1 MKFVFAAVSTVLM
14 ALQISTTAFAASDS
28 VAVFHKPNKVV
39 VLVNTRQGDLRLE
52 QFVDMLGGQGSL
64 VAATSDGSI
73 RIKCGVGDTSAS
85 CTFGFAP
92 SAHVTIMPKSVKAQ
106 ISLRDLNLPASE
118 DYWTE
123 FESSQ
128 GDKFI
133 LEIRAGELVLTA
145 SKRGA

>member
-1 MKFVFAAVSTVLM
+1 MKFVFATLM
-14 ALQISTTAFAASDS
+14 ALQISTSAFAASDS
-28 VAVFHKPNKVV
+28 IAVFHKPNKVV

-52 QFVDMLGGQGSL
+52 QFVDMVGGQGSL
-64 VAATSDGSI
+64 VAATNDGSI
-73 RIKCGVGDTSAS
+73 RIKCGVGDASAS

-106 ISLRDLNLPASE
+106 VSLGDLNLPASE
-118 DYWTE
+118 YYWTE

-133 LEIRAGELVLTA
+133 LEIRAGELILTA

>member
-1 MKFVFAAVSTVLM
+1 MKIVFSIFA
-14 ALQISTTAFAASDS
+14 ALQISASAFAASDS

-39 VLVNTRQGDLRLE
+39 VLVNTRLGDVRLE
-52 QFVDMLGGQGSL
+52 QFVEMVGGQGSL
-64 VAATSDGSI
+64 VTATRDSSI
-73 RIKCGVGDTSAS
+73 RINCGVNDSAAS

-92 SAHVTIMPKSVKAQ
+92 SANVIILPKSVKAHA
-106 ISLRDLNLPASE
+106 SLRDLNLSVSE

-133 LEIRAGELVLTA
+133 LEIRAGELILTA

>member
-1 MKFVFAAVSTVLM
+1 MKFVFAAVFTALM
-14 ALQISTTAFAASDS
+14 SLQISTTALAASDS

-39 VLVNTRQGDLRLE
+39 VLVNTRQGDLRLA
-52 QFVDMLGGQGSL
+52 QFVDMVGDQDSL
-64 VAATSDGSI
+64 AAATSDGSI
-73 RIKCGVGDTSAS
+73 RIKCGVSDASAS

-92 SAHVTIMPKSVKAQ
+92 SAHVTILPKSVKAQ
-106 ISLRDLNLPASE
+106 VRLRDLNLPESE

-133 LEIRAGELVLTA
+133 LEIRAGELILTA